1 MPGDSGRSGE
11 PKKGADMDPVE
22 TSPEVLRA
30 KAPWDMTGDA
40 YVLVLK
46 MPDGMLD
53 TQCFEPDSLKGL
65 RLGAPSH
72 VMYVDYKSSPVGP
85 YKELLFMPGKF
96 RFGRKAC
103 RTISKIFVSTRE
115 SVVNGVENWG
125 IPKTLARFETRTMS
139 DRHERI
145 VVSTEGL
152 VFADLT
158 FSASSF
164 GFPFSDRWVPER
176 FKAKAQPYQGKTYF
190 YAPTTRATLK
200 WARLRKNRID
210 ANLFPDISR
219 GKPLRCVRLEALR
232 MHIPAATIVAQ
243 P

>member
-1 MPGDSGRSGE
+1 MPSGSGRSGE
-11 PKKGADMDPVE
+11 PKKGVGMDPVE
-22 TSPEVLRA
+22 TQEEVLRA
-30 KAPWDMTGDA
+30 RAPWDMTGDA

-46 MPDGMLD
+46 MPDGTLD
-53 TQCFEPDSLKGL
+53 TQCFVPDSLKGL
-65 RLGAPSH
+65 RLGTPSH

-103 RTISKIFVSTRE
+103 KTISKIFVSTRE

-125 IPKTLARFETRTMS
+125 IPKTLARFETRTMPGG
-139 DRHERI
+139 HQRI
-145 VVSTEGL
+145 VVSTEGH

-164 GFPFSDRWVPER
+164 GFPFSDRWVPAR
-176 FKAKAQPYQGKTYF
+176 FKAMAQPYQGKTYF

-200 WARLRKNRID
+200 RARLRKSRVD
-210 ANLFPDISR
+210 ASLFPDISR
-219 GKPLRCVRLEALR
+219 GIPIQCVRLEAFR

>member
-1 MPGDSGRSGE
+1 
-11 PKKGADMDPVE
+11 MDPVE

-219 GKPLRCVRLEALR
+219 GKPLRCVRLEAFR